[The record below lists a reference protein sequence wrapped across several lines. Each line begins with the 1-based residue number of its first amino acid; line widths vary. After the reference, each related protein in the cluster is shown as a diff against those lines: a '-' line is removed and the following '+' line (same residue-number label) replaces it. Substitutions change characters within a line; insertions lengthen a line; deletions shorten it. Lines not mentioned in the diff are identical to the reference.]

1 MRYLIIILSVLLSS
15 CSAQWHLRKAIE
27 KDPSILNIDTLTV
40 IDTVTF
46 ITNEVQVDSVFKLT
60 ADTVVIRKDN
70 LTIKHYYSRDSVF
83 IWGECASDTIYRV
96 REVKVPYQQ
105 LIYKEKFIPNWIYLL
120 VIFGLI
126 VLFVRKALK

>member
-1 MRYLIIILSVLLSS
+1 MLLSS
-15 CSAQWHLRKAIE
+15 CSAQWHIRKAIK
-27 KDPSILNIDTLTV
+27 KDPSIVNIDTLRV

-46 ITNEVQVDSVFKLT
+46 ITKEVQVDSVFRLT
-60 ADTVVIRKDN
+60 TDTVVIRKDN

-105 LIYKEKFIPNWIYLL
+105 LIYKEKFMPNWIYLL
-120 VIFGLI
+120 VVFGLI